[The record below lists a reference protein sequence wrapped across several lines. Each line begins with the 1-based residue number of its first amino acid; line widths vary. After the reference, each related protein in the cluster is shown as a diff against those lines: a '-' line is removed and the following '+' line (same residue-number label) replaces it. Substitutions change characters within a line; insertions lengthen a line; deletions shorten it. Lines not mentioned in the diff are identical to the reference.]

1 MAYPVSGMDIG
12 LWQGGQE
19 RAVFPAV
26 HGPIVEIALSTK
38 GLCFFPLSF
47 LIAARSFVSL
57 FTTMPS
63 FDAHAFGLLI
73 ALAVATVALV
83 ISIRVVPVVRVVL
96 VRNTPTRARRR

>member
-1 MAYPVSGMDIG
+1 MDIG
-12 LWQGGQE
+12 FWPADLEG
-19 RAVFPAV
+19 AVFPD
-26 HGPIVEIALSTK
+26 GQGIAPRGSLGRDSHK
-38 GLCFFPLSF
+38 YKRVVFSRGVVSNSSSFICFT
-47 LIAARSFVSL
+47 

-73 ALAVATVALV
+73 ALAMATVALV

>member
-1 MAYPVSGMDIG
+1 MDIG
-12 LWQGGQE
+12 FWPVGPE
-19 RAVFPAV
+19 DAIFPAC
-26 HGPIVEIALSTK
+26 HGIDPLGSLGRDSHKYKRVVFSR
-38 GLCFFPLSF
+38 GLVSNRSSFICFP
-47 LIAARSFVSL
+47 

-73 ALAVATVALV
+73 ALAMATVALV